1 LYPKQARYR
10 ATLRPDTGQEKL
22 PVSGENAMRNF
33 GMTGTSPPSNPVKKL
48 LLSLFWGNFGGM
60 AGVGGAPSDSLRF
73 SGLESRRLALAFT
86 LSLAAHLL
94 GWGGC
99 ELGKQLGVQRWL
111 HLPVLAITIQP
122 VRPSD
127 REPEPLVFVEVNPE
141 QATADA
147 PKNTKYYS
155 SQNSLAANPEADRNK
170 NVPQLNGKQ
179 TEIVR
184 TEDVP
189 RPNFSKLQPAAPQ
202 TNPQPEARR
211 PMLDPGDLTLAK
223 LGDSQQQERPRT
235 LKQANTQQ
243 NRLPGPQMKQ
253 EGGVHRQALV
263 TSLDVKATP
272 FGAYDKA
279 FIEAV
284 TQRWYD
290 LLDNRQFA
298 RDRSGK
304 VVLQFHLNYD
314 GRISD
319 MDVRQNTV
327 GDMLGYVCQK
337 AVMDPA
343 PYAKWPTDMRVMM
356 DTDYREITFTFYY
369 Y

>member
-1 LYPKQARYR
+1 L
-10 ATLRPDTGQEKL
+10 
-22 PVSGENAMRNF
+22 
-33 GMTGTSPPSNPVKKL
+33 
-48 LLSLFWGNFGGM
+48 
-60 AGVGGAPSDSLRF
+60 
-73 SGLESRRLALAFT
+73 SGLESRRLAWALA

-94 GWGGC
+94 VWGGC
-99 ELGKQLGVQRWL
+99 ELGEQLGVWQRL
-111 HLPVLAITIQP
+111 HLPAWVHVLKAKIQP
-122 VRPSD
+122 ARPLVQ
-127 REPEPLVFVEVNPE
+127 ETEPLVFVDVNPE

-155 SQNSLAANPEADRNK
+155 SQNSRAANPEAERNT

-179 TEIVR
+179 TEIAK

-189 RPNFSKLQPAAPQ
+189 RPNFSKLQPTAPQ
-202 TNPQPEARR
+202 ANPQREAPH

-223 LGDSQQQERPRT
+223 LEDSRQQQQKRPRT
-235 LKQANTQQ
+235 LKQVTAQQ
-243 NRLPGPQMKQ
+243 NQLPGPQMKE

-263 TSLDVKATP
+263 PAFDAKATP
-272 FGAYDKA
+272 FGVYDA
-279 FIEAV
+279 VFIEAV

-290 LLDNRQFA
+290 LLDSRQFA

-304 VVLQFHLNYD
+304 VILRFHLNYD

-319 MDVRQNTV
+319 MKVTENTV
-327 GDMLGYVCQK
+327 GDVLGYVCQK

-343 PYAKWPTDMRVMM
+343 PYAKWPTDMREMM
-356 DTDYREITFTFYY
+356 DADYREITFTFYY